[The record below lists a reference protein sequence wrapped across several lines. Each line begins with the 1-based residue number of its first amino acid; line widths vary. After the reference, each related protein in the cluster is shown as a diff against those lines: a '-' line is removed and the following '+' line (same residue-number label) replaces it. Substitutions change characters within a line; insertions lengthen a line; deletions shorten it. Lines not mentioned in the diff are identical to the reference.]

1 MEQMNDFEKAMF
13 IFFDEWGGS
22 PHFQAEHDELYFHGV
37 DVDELLGNVSAYART
52 DIMGDLKLFNKLFDL
67 GWRLT
72 EDGDAFV
79 SRRWGSC

>member
-1 MEQMNDFEKAMF
+1 MNDFEKSMF
-13 IFFDEWGGS
+13 IFFDEWGGT

-37 DVDELLGNVSAYART
+37 DVDELALSRE
-52 DIMGDLKLFNKLFDL
+52 DIRLMNNLFDL

-79 SRRWGSC
+79 SYRWGSC